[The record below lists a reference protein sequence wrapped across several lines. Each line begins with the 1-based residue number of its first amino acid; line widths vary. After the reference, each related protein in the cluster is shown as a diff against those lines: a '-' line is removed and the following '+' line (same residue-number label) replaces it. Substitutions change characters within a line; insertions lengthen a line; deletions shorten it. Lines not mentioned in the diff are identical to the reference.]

1 MDNSIGNFT
10 ISVDGVSYEA
20 ITIMNFELYDSY
32 YCIYGIKVDDGN
44 YDIYCGQI
52 VGNTV
57 VPIKDEKDKSLTTKI
72 VLALVNAI
80 KEDFK

>member
-32 YCIYGIKVDDGN
+32 YCIYGIEDIDGN
-44 YDIYCGQI
+44 YNIYCGQI
-52 VGNTV
+52 VGSTV